1 MAPRPWSHA
10 IPMATTFTAPAGV
23 AGNWDAHVFN
33 LPMASSTG
41 SFSVDGI
48 ADWIRY
54 QDSAVSVAGTVG
66 PVNIYSGA
74 TGTNLLPITGA
85 PATNAYATV
94 PAALN
99 TDISGGISRVLGMG
113 FEVTNTTAEI
123 NKQGSVTCYRMPQN
137 TATGQIIVANFNNSN
152 QGTVVMRRMRTPPST
167 VAQANLLK
175 GTRTWD
181 AASGV
186 YAVPVQNSMANPL
199 QLMNTELG
207 LIQAE
212 ATPGLASTAIRTPY
226 GITGAGTAVPAMS
239 AYVPNAQQFTPFDT
253 TGAYFTGLSNA
264 TILTIKVKI
273 YVERAP
279 TFSEANLAV
288 LASPSAGYDV
298 NALTL
303 YARCVSELPVAVK
316 VGDNASGDWWRSALS
331 VLSKVAGPVGMA
343 LNTIMPGAGGIGLA
357 IQAASAVANAAAAQK
372 KKLKAV
378 TKSNPKL
385 LPAPQHPARTIVQE
399 AGSRSAKGKKK

>member
-1 MAPRPWSHA
+1 MSRNSIIERLQSSHTLTPEGA
-10 IPMATTFTAPAGV
+10 DWLKLALDPFHDFNHQIAGYPDTDGSQTVVSCYTYGYDLTAPAGV

-152 QGTVVMRRMRTPPST
+152 QWPRRTCSKALALGTPLPESMLFLSRT
-167 VAQANLLK
+167 VWQ
-175 GTRTWD
+175 TR
-181 AASGV
+181 
-186 YAVPVQNSMANPL
+186 
-199 QLMNTELG
+199 
-207 LIQAE
+207 
-212 ATPGLASTAIRTPY
+212 
-226 GITGAGTAVPAMS
+226 
-239 AYVPNAQQFTPFDT
+239 
-253 TGAYFTGLSNA
+253 
-264 TILTIKVKI
+264 
-273 YVERAP
+273 
-279 TFSEANLAV
+279 FS
-288 LASPSAGYDV
+288 
-298 NALTL
+298 
-303 YARCVSELPVAVK
+303 
-316 VGDNASGDWWRSALS
+316 
-331 VLSKVAGPVGMA
+331 
-343 LNTIMPGAGGIGLA
+343 
-357 IQAASAVANAAAAQK
+357 
-372 KKLKAV
+372 
-378 TKSNPKL
+378 
-385 LPAPQHPARTIVQE
+385 
-399 AGSRSAKGKKK
+399 

>member
-1 MAPRPWSHA
+1 
-10 IPMATTFTAPAGV
+10 
-23 AGNWDAHVFN
+23 
-33 LPMASSTG
+33 
-41 SFSVDGI
+41 
-48 ADWIRY
+48 
-54 QDSAVSVAGTVG
+54 
-66 PVNIYSGA
+66 
-74 TGTNLLPITGA
+74 
-85 PATNAYATV
+85 
-94 PAALN
+94 
-99 TDISGGISRVLGMG
+99 
-113 FEVTNTTAEI
+113 
-123 NKQGSVTCYRMPQN
+123 
-137 TATGQIIVANFNNSN
+137 
-152 QGTVVMRRMRTPPST
+152 
-167 VAQANLLK
+167 
-175 GTRTWD
+175 
-181 AASGV
+181 
-186 YAVPVQNSMANPL
+186 
-199 QLMNTELG
+199 
-207 LIQAE
+207 
-212 ATPGLASTAIRTPY
+212 
-226 GITGAGTAVPAMS
+226 MS